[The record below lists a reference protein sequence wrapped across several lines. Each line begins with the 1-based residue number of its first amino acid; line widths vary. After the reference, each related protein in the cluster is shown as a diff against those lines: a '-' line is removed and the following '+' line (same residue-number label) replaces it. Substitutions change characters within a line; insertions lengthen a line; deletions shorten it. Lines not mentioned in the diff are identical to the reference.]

1 MDKKDVVFCDAYSRY
16 HACSYADFD
25 RRRCNSFSRL
35 SHKEDA
41 MENKNNDIKLYNVL
55 FPFWMLLLFPQMWA
69 IVLPGNFII
78 DSIVLI
84 ISMFALKMTE
94 KKRFYKRHIFQIWGF
109 GMLSDIVGAA
119 YMFLLMWAFEV
130 GSMGDELYL
139 TIPALIISAALIFVL
154 NYFVTFRKSDKVLR
168 LKLALAFTIVTA
180 PYTFLIP
187 SSWLY

>member
-1 MDKKDVVFCDAYSRY
+1 MGNKKKDV
-16 HACSYADFD
+16 
-25 RRRCNSFSRL
+25 
-35 SHKEDA
+35 
-41 MENKNNDIKLYNVL
+41 KLYNVL
-55 FPFWMLLLFPQMWA
+55 FPFWMLLLFPQVWL
-69 IVLPGNFII
+69 IVLPGNFLI

-94 KKRFYKRHIFQIWGF
+94 KKQRYKRHILQIWGF
-109 GMLSDIVGAA
+109 GMLSDIIGAA

-139 TIPALIISAALIFVL
+139 TIPALIISAVLIFVL

-168 LKLALAFTIVTA
+168 LKLALTFAIITA

>member
-1 MDKKDVVFCDAYSRY
+1 
-16 HACSYADFD
+16 
-25 RRRCNSFSRL
+25 
-35 SHKEDA
+35 
-41 MENKNNDIKLYNVL
+41 MENKNIKLYNVL

-84 ISMFALKMTE
+84 ISMFAVKMTE
-94 KKRFYKRHIFQIWGF
+94 KKRFYKRHIFQIWGC
-109 GMLSDIVGAA
+109 GLLSDIIGAA

-154 NYFVTFRKSDKVLR
+154 NCFVTFRKSDKVLR
-168 LKLALAFTIVTA
+168 LKLALTFAIVTA

>member
-1 MDKKDVVFCDAYSRY
+1 
-16 HACSYADFD
+16 
-25 RRRCNSFSRL
+25 
-35 SHKEDA
+35 
-41 MENKNNDIKLYNVL
+41 MENKNIKLYNVL

-94 KKRFYKRHIFQIWGF
+94 KKQFYKRHIFQIWGF
-109 GMLSDIVGAA
+109 GMLSDIIGAA

-139 TIPALIISAALIFVL
+139 TIPALIISATLIFVL
-154 NYFVTFRKSDKVLR
+154 NYFVTFRKSDKALR
-168 LKLALAFTIVTA
+168 LKLALTFAIVTA

>member
-1 MDKKDVVFCDAYSRY
+1 
-16 HACSYADFD
+16 
-25 RRRCNSFSRL
+25 
-35 SHKEDA
+35 
-41 MENKNNDIKLYNVL
+41 MENKNIKLYNVL

-94 KKRFYKRHIFQIWGF
+94 KKQFYKRHIFQIWGF

-154 NYFVTFRKSDKVLR
+154 NYFVTFRKSDKALR
-168 LKLALAFTIVTA
+168 LKLALIFTIVTA

>member
-1 MDKKDVVFCDAYSRY
+1 
-16 HACSYADFD
+16 
-25 RRRCNSFSRL
+25 
-35 SHKEDA
+35 

-94 KKRFYKRHIFQIWGF
+94 KKRFYKRHIFQIWGI
-109 GMLSDIVGAA
+109 GMLSDIIGAA

-139 TIPALIISAALIFVL
+139 TIPALIISAILIFVL
-154 NYFVTFRKSDKVLR
+154 NYFVTFRKSDKALR
-168 LKLALAFTIVTA
+168 LKLALTFAIVTA

>member
-1 MDKKDVVFCDAYSRY
+1 
-16 HACSYADFD
+16 
-25 RRRCNSFSRL
+25 
-35 SHKEDA
+35 
-41 MENKNNDIKLYNVL
+41 MEKKNNDIRLYNVL

-69 IVLPGNFII
+69 IVLPGNFVI

-84 ISMFALKMTE
+84 ISMFALNMTE

-139 TIPALIISAALIFVL
+139 TIPALIISAVLIFVL

-168 LKLALAFTIVTA
+168 LKLALTFAIITA

>member
-1 MDKKDVVFCDAYSRY
+1 
-16 HACSYADFD
+16 
-25 RRRCNSFSRL
+25 
-35 SHKEDA
+35 
-41 MENKNNDIKLYNVL
+41 MENKNIKLYNVL

-84 ISMFALKMTE
+84 ISMFVLKMTE
-94 KKRFYKRHIFQIWGF
+94 KKQFYKRHIFQIWGF
-109 GMLSDIVGAA
+109 GMLSDIIGAA

-139 TIPALIISAALIFVL
+139 TIPALIISVALIFVL
-154 NYFVTFRKSDKVLR
+154 NYFVTFRKADRALR
-168 LKLALAFTIVTA
+168 LKLALIFAIVTA

>member
-1 MDKKDVVFCDAYSRY
+1 ME
-16 HACSYADFD
+16 
-25 RRRCNSFSRL
+25 
-35 SHKEDA
+35 HK
-41 MENKNNDIKLYNVL
+41 NIKLYNVL

-78 DSIVLI
+78 DSLVLI

-139 TIPALIISAALIFVL
+139 TIPALIISAVLIFVL
-154 NYFVTFRKSDKVLR
+154 NYFVTFRKSDKALR
-168 LKLALAFTIVTA
+168 LKLALTFAIITA